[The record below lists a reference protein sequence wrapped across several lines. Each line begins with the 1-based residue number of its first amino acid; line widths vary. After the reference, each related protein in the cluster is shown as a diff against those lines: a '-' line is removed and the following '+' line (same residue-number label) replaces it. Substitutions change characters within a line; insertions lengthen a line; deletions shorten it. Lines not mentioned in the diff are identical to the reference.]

1 MVFDIYEDK
10 FTRFIENFEFLKS
23 REQTRL
29 DFHVERCNE
38 LPELDEDGQ
47 GDSAWR
53 NTGSSG
59 FGRNQYGGNQGGGR
73 MNNQGYGNS
82 GYNNNYGG

>member
-1 MVFDIYEDK
+1 MRTIAGGAGVVFDIYEAK
-10 FTRFIENFEFLKS
+10 LTPFIENYEYLKG
-23 REQTRL
+23 REQTRM

-53 NTGSSG
+53 NTGGGGG
-59 FGRNQYGGNQGGGR
+59 FGGRNNGGYSGGG
-73 MNNQGYGNS
+73 GY
-82 GYNNNYGG
+82 